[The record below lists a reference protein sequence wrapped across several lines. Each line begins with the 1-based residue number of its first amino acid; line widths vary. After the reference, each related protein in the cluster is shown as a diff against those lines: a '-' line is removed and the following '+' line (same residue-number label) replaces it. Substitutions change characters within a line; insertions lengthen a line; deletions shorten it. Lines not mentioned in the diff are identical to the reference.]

1 MSLAANI
8 TAEIESCSNRLSALS
23 RSLDVAAKTRQ
34 LLDIEKKMSAPDFW
48 DDQEA
53 AKQHVEQMKT
63 IKGIIDPLNKACTDL
78 EEAQQWLE
86 LAMEEDDQE
95 VAGQAHAEVQR
106 VAREIER
113 LETISL
119 LSGPNDAGPCF
130 FSLHTG
136 AGGSDACEW
145 AEMLLRMY
153 TRFFE
158 RRGWKVEELW
168 FQPGEEAGIRGVDL
182 RVSGAYA
189 FGYLQGE
196 TGVHRLVRI
205 SPFSGRRETSF
216 AAVDVTPDFQQEI
229 NIEIDENDLR
239 IDTFR
244 SSGKGGQHVNK
255 TDSAVRIT
263 HLPSGIVVSVQ
274 NERSQHRNRDL
285 AMKILKS
292 RLHQRAM
299 AELEAAA
306 TARNAAKMD
315 NAWGS
320 QIRNYVMHPYQLVK
334 DVRTGEQTGDMQK
347 VLDGDLDAF
356 VDSFLKWAVNQKE
369 NS

>member
-1 MSLAANI
+1 MSLPANI
-8 TAEIESCSNRLSALS
+8 NAEIDSCSSRLSALS
-23 RSLDVAAKTRQ
+23 QSLDVVGKGVKLSA
-34 LLDIEKKMSAPDFW
+34 IEKKMAAPDFW
-48 DDQEA
+48 NDQEA
-53 AKQHVEQMKT
+53 AKQHVEAMKA
-63 IKGIIDPLNKACTDL
+63 IKGIIDPLNKALADL
-78 EEAQQWLE
+78 DEAKQWLE
-86 LAMEEDDQE
+86 LAMEEEDHE
-95 VAGQAHAEVQR
+95 VAGQAQAEVQR
-106 VAREIER
+106 ITLEIDR
-113 LETISL
+113 LETLAL

-130 FSLHTG
+130 FSIHTG

-145 AEMLLRMY
+145 AEMMLRMY
-153 TRFFE
+153 TRLFE
-158 RRGWKVEELW
+158 RRGWKVDELW
-168 FQPGEEAGIRGVDL
+168 FQAGEEAGIRGVDL
-182 RVSGAYA
+182 RVSGPYA
-189 FGYLQGE
+189 FGYLRGE
-196 TGVHRLVRI
+196 IGVHRLVRI

-229 NIEIDENDLR
+229 NIEIGENDLR

-244 SSGKGGQHVNK
+244 ASGKGGQHVNK

-292 RLHQRAM
+292 RLHHRAL
-299 AELEAAA
+299 AELAAA
-306 TARNAAKMD
+306 TNARNAAKME

-320 QIRNYVMHPYQLVK
+320 QIRNYVMNPYQLIK

-356 VDSFLKWAVNQKE
+356 IDNFLKWAVNQKE